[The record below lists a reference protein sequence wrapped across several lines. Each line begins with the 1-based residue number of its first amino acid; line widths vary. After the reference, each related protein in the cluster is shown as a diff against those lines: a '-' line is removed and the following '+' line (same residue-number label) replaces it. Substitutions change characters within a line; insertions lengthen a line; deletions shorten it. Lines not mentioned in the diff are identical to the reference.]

1 MPANPRRYLE
11 CTIAGL
17 IWAFAAA
24 AHSGAQEESPILK
37 ATETPTAVVL
47 TDPELGGLPV
57 LPAVPADVTGNA
69 VAATVEDLQGTE
81 ALGTAPLVME
91 PCVTC
96 VAAPFGYNL
105 RSSNTSWLL
114 GGGNQFG
121 MFSLESLPTL
131 KPGEQTGLVAGIGI
145 HWLSGPVQT
154 DLPPRL
160 FDFQI
165 GLQRR
170 KWLTDSLGYD
180 IVARIGAF
188 SDFEGSAREG
198 IRFPSHGVGFV
209 RLSPTVDFVLG
220 VDYLSRD
227 DVKLLPVA
235 GLILKP
241 RDDLRLDLVFPRP
254 CIEWQF
260 SPDSSLYLAGE
271 LGGGTWAIE
280 RTPDANDVV
289 TYRDYR
295 LLLGVSSR
303 KDDGHQSALE
313 FGYVFGRHLSY
324 RSGQGDYS
332 PIDTLV
338 IQLTQRY

>member
-1 MPANPRRYLE
+1 LPEVSA
-11 CTIAGL
+11 
-17 IWAFAAA
+17 
-24 AHSGAQEESPILK
+24 
-37 ATETPTAVVL
+37 ETTAPG
-47 TDPELGGLPV
+47 T
-57 LPAVPADVTGNA
+57 
-69 VAATVEDLQGTE
+69 AATVDDLQGTD
-81 ALGTAPLVME
+81 AIGTKLLVTE

-131 KPGEQTGLVAGIGI
+131 KPGAQTGIVTGIGL

-170 KWLTDSLGYD
+170 KWLTESLGYD
-180 IVARIGAF
+180 IAARVGAF

-198 IRFPSHGVGFV
+198 IRYPSHGVAFLKLDPKV
-209 RLSPTVDFVLG
+209 QLVLG

-227 DVKLLPVA
+227 DIKILPVA
-235 GLILKP
+235 GLILNP

-260 SPDSSLYLAGE
+260 NPDNSLYLAGE

-280 RTPDANDVV
+280 RTPAANDVV

-295 LLLGVSSR
+295 LLLGISHRS
-303 KDDGHQSALE
+303 DEGSQAALE

-338 IQLTQRY
+338 IQLTQRW